1 MFYVSHRLVESLP
14 IATHSKLLN
23 CNAKANNATVLKPK
37 LGKLSTGAGLSF
49 TYRNCVSVPKSK
61 TE

>member
-1 MFYVSHRLVESLP
+1 MSRTVYCYSLP
-14 IATHSKLLN
+14 AATHSKLLD

-37 LGKLSTGAGLSF
+37 LGKLSTCAGPSF
-49 TYRNCVSVPKSK
+49 TYRNGLSVPKSK